1 MTKANKTKYARRAI
15 LFSLT
20 ALLLLGVDLDVDVTI
35 NPLFG
40 LLG

>member
-1 MTKANKTKYARRAI
+1 MTKANKTKYARRTGLI
-15 LFSLT
+15 SLV
-20 ALLLLGVDLDVDVTI
+20 ALVLLGVDLDVDVTL